1 MQEINWDPKRE
12 QPLELPDAT
21 IYYYPNFLSS
31 SNATALFQK
40 LHDSIPWQHDP
51 ITVFGKTYM
60 QPRLTSLH
68 GTTATSYTYSDV
80 TMTPQ
85 PMTAELNTILT
96 DIHAV
101 YTHEFNVV
109 LLNLYRD
116 GKDSNGWHADNEKS
130 LGPKPVIASV
140 SLGEE
145 RFFHFKHRDHKTER
159 YKLRLAHGSLLIM
172 ADAMQE
178 KWLHQ
183 IAKTNRPIG
192 PRINLTFR
200 KLIGTPDWGFQQ
212 VEHLPEANVLE
223 R

>member
-21 IYYYPNFLSS
+21 IYYYPNFLTS

-68 GTTATSYTYSDV
+68 GTSATSYTYSDV

-101 YTHEFNVV
+101 HTHEFNVV

-145 RFFHFKHRDHKTER
+145 RFFHFKHRDHKRER

-172 ADAMQE
+172 AGAMQE

>member
-21 IYYYPNFLSS
+21 IYYYPNFLTS

-145 RFFHFKHRDHKTER
+145 RFFHFKHRDHKTEH
-159 YKLRLAHGSLLIM
+159 YKLCLAHGSLLIM
-172 ADAMQE
+172 AGAMQE

-200 KLIGTPDWGFQQ
+200 KLIGTP
-212 VEHLPEANVLE
+212 N
-223 R
+223 